1 MLDRKKV
8 LIDQGLYKG
17 TQPTMED
24 TKLNTAS
31 NNTSKTEKTGNS
43 TTVFTQPE
51 QRRIVKAK
59 RNYKGGGTSS
69 MMNLVKT
76 DNNQSQQTA
85 NKTNKAMFF
94 GQMKKAASMKQV
106 H

>member
-1 MLDRKKV
+1 
-8 LIDQGLYKG
+8 
-17 TQPTMED
+17 MED
-24 TKLNTAS
+24 TKPNSTS
-31 NNTSKTEKTGNS
+31 NNTSKTEKTGNA

-76 DNNQSQQTA
+76 DFNQSQQTG

-94 GQMKKAASMKQV
+94 GQMKKAAAMKQV
-106 H
+106 N